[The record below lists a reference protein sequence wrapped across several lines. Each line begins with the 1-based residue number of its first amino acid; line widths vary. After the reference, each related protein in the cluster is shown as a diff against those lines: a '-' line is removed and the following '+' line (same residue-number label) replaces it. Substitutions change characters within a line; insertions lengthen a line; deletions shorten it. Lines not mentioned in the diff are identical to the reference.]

1 MRSNSRLR
9 EWIARVFIGLV
20 LGMNLACAVDFIFR
34 PKLYLAAYELSGE
47 VGRVVIIGYGILFFM
62 WQIPYFFAFYHP
74 RLHKVSLIQAILMQA
89 VGLIGESLLLR
100 TIPIENSVLRSSI
113 LRFIWFDGGGLVL
126 LIVAYI
132 LVTGEYSKKIE
143 EYF

>member
-1 MRSNSRLR
+1 
-9 EWIARVFIGLV
+9 
-20 LGMNLACAVDFIFR
+20 
-34 PKLYLAAYELSGE
+34 
-47 VGRVVIIGYGILFFM
+47 
-62 WQIPYFFAFYHP
+62 
-74 RLHKVSLIQAILMQA
+74 MQA